1 MLVANFTHIE
11 VGSIFNKE
19 KWRIPRLLY
28 IEYYWQKLLITIAS
42 NEWGWWLFARYIES
56 NTGESTR

>member
-42 NEWGWWLFARYIES
+42 NEWALVALCKIYRI
-56 NTGESTR
+56 